1 MKKLAIIFAFIIF
14 GATTSFAQFN
24 FTRFADK
31 EVSNSNKPD
40 AEVYKIVD
48 GSKTLDDAYYLTW
61 EENYLKIQQVVYANT
76 PPSVIETY
84 LHYEDVVDDKISS
97 EPETEEELK
106 SVNKTI
112 YRITPKT
119 KMPQIWYS
127 SVFYSKEFA
136 ASVSL
141 PFANDKAY
149 KDFIAKIKDKA
160 FDLALKLDDAPERF
174 SITEEHIKEDVPDA
188 NSTASTESDGEEE
201 TSPDSGSSESNSS
214 SNSSSNSTSTP
225 QAKTEVTVELRN
237 RSGGEIDIIYKDNP
251 KNSSKTE
258 TSISSRSSKRI
269 SIKVGGVVYDAT
281 GKNVLLTITAE
292 MDGTSQIIA
301 Q

>member
-14 GATTSFAQFN
+14 ASTTSFAQFSY
-24 FTRFADK
+24 TRFADK

-40 AEVYKIVD
+40 AEIFQIGG
-48 GSKTLDDAYYLTW
+48 GSKNVKYAYYLTW
-61 EENYLKIQQVVYANT
+61 EENYLKIQEVVYTNT

-97 EPETEEELK
+97 EPETDEALK
-106 SVNKTI
+106 TVNKTV

-127 SVFYSKEFA
+127 GIFYSKEFA
-136 ASVSL
+136 ATVSL

-174 SITEEHIKEDVPDA
+174 AITEEYLKEDVPVADT
-188 NSTASTESDGEEE
+188 TASTESDDEEE
-201 TSPDSGSSESNSS
+201 TS
-214 SNSSSNSTSTP
+214 SNSSSSASSSSSNNSSSNSTP
-225 QAKTEVTVELRN
+225 QAKTEVTVEIKNKSNSPL
-237 RSGGEIDIIYKDNP
+237 EIYYKDNP
-251 KNSSKTE
+251 KNSSKTS
-258 TSISSRSSKRI
+258 TSINARTSKRI
-269 SIKVGGVVYDAT
+269 SIKVGGVVYSAS
-281 GKNVLLTITAE
+281 GQELLRITAD
-292 MDGTSQIIA
+292 MDDTEQIIA
-301 Q
+301 K

>member
-1 MKKLAIIFAFIIF
+1 MR
-14 GATTSFAQFN
+14 T
-24 FTRFADK
+24 K

-97 EPETEEELK
+97 EPETDDELK
-106 SVNKTI
+106 SINKTI

-127 SVFYSKEFA
+127 SKFYSQEFA
-136 ASVSL
+136 SNIAL

-160 FDLALKLDDAPERF
+160 YDLALKLDDAPERF
-174 SITEEHIKEDVPDA
+174 SITEEHLKEDVPDA
-188 NSTASTESDGEEE
+188 TSTVATTSDDEST
-201 TSPDSGSSESNSS
+201 SSRFGQFRIKFVKSNSS
-214 SNSSSNSTSTP
+214 SNSNSTP
-225 QAKTEVTVELRN
+225 QAKTEVTVEIKNKSNSAL
-237 RSGGEIDIIYKDNP
+237 EIYYKDNP
-251 KNSSKTE
+251 KNSSKTT
-258 TSISSRSSKRI
+258 TSLNARSSKRI
-269 SIKVGGVVYDAT
+269 SIKVGGAVYSA
-281 GKNVLLTITAE
+281 GGQELLRITAE
-292 MDGTSQIIA
+292 MDGTGQIIA
-301 Q
+301 N

>member
-1 MKKLAIIFAFIIF
+1 MKKLTIIFALIIF
-14 GATTSFAQFN
+14 ASTVSFAQFN
-24 FTRFADK
+24 FTRFAGK
-31 EVSNSNKPD
+31 EVSNTNKPN

-106 SVNKTI
+106 SINKTF

-127 SVFYSKEFA
+127 SRFYSQEFA
-136 ASVSL
+136 TSIAL

-149 KDFIAKIKDKA
+149 KEFIAKIKDKA
-160 FDLALKLDDAPERF
+160 YDLALKLDDAPERF
-174 SITEEHIKEDVPDA
+174 SITEERLKEDVPDA
-188 NSTASTESDGEEE
+188 NSTASTESDDDE
-201 TSPDSGSSESNSS
+201 TSSNSGSSA
-214 SNSSSNSTSTP
+214 SNSSSNSTP
-225 QAKTEVTVELRN
+225 PAKTEVTVEIKNKSNSPL
-237 RSGGEIDIIYKDNP
+237 EIYYKDNP
-251 KNSSKTE
+251 KNSSKTS
-258 TSISSRSSKRI
+258 TSINARSSKRI
-269 SIKVGGVVYDAT
+269 SIKVGGVVYSAS
-281 GKNVLLTITAE
+281 GQELLRITAD
-292 MDGTSQIIA
+292 MDDTEQIIA
-301 Q
+301 K

>member
-1 MKKLAIIFAFIIF
+1 MKKLATIFAFIIF
-14 GATTSFAQFN
+14 ASTTSFAQFN

-48 GSKTLDDAYYLTW
+48 GRKTVDDTYYLTW

-84 LHYEDVVDDKISS
+84 LHYEDVVDDKISA
-97 EPETEEELK
+97 EPETDEELK
-106 SVNKTI
+106 SINKTF

-127 SVFYSKEFA
+127 GTFYLQEFA
-136 ASVSL
+136 SNIAL
-141 PFANDKAY
+141 PFTNDKAY
-149 KDFIAKIKDKA
+149 KDFIAKLKDRA
-160 FDLALKLDDAPERF
+160 YDLALKLDDAPERF
-174 SITEEHIKEDVPDA
+174 SITEERLFEKIPDA
-188 NSTASTESDGEEE
+188 ETTASTESDDEEE
-201 TSPDSGSSESNSS
+201 TSSNSGSSTSNSS
-214 SNSSSNSTSTP
+214 SNSTP

-237 RSGGEIDIIYKDNP
+237 RSSGEIDIIYKDNP
-251 KNSSKTE
+251 KNSSKTN
-258 TSISSRSSKRI
+258 TSINARSSKRI

-281 GKNVLLTITAE
+281 GKNVLLTITAD
-292 MDGTSQIIA
+292 MDGTSQIVA

>member
-14 GATTSFAQFN
+14 GVTTSFAQFN

-40 AEVYKIVD
+40 AEVYKLVD

-97 EPETEEELK
+97 EPETDDELK
-106 SVNKTI
+106 SINKTI

-127 SVFYSKEFA
+127 SKFYSQEFA
-136 ASVSL
+136 SNIAL

-160 FDLALKLDDAPERF
+160 YDLALKLDDAPERF
-174 SITEEHIKEDVPDA
+174 SITEEHLKEDVPDA
-188 NSTASTESDGEEE
+188 TSTVATTSDDESTNSDSDNA
-201 TSPDSGSSESNSS
+201 ESNSS
-214 SNSSSNSTSTP
+214 SNSSSNSNSTP
-225 QAKTEVTVELRN
+225 QAKTEVTVEIKNKSNSAL
-237 RSGGEIDIIYKDNP
+237 EIYYKDNP
-251 KNSSKTE
+251 KNSSKTT
-258 TSISSRSSKRI
+258 TSLNARSSKRI
-269 SIKVGGVVYDAT
+269 SIKVGGVVYSAS
-281 GKNVLLTITAE
+281 GQELLRITAD
-292 MDGTSQIIA
+292 MDGTGQIIA
-301 Q
+301 N

>member
-1 MKKLAIIFAFIIF
+1 MKKLAIILAFIIF
-14 GATTSFAQFN
+14 GVTTSFAQFN

-40 AEVYKIVD
+40 AQVYKIVD

-97 EPETEEELK
+97 EPETDDELK
-106 SVNKTI
+106 SVNKTV

-127 SVFYSKEFA
+127 GIFYSKEFA
-136 ASVSL
+136 ATVSL

-174 SITEEHIKEDVPDA
+174 AITEEYLKAEDSR
-188 NSTASTESDGEEE
+188 STSNTSTSSDEEE
-201 TSPDSGSSESNSS
+201 EKSNESSNSGSSASNSS
-214 SNSSSNSTSTP
+214 SNSTP
-225 QAKTEVTVELRN
+225 QAKTEVTVEIKNKSNSPL
-237 RSGGEIDIIYKDNP
+237 EIYYKDNP
-251 KNSSKTE
+251 KNSSKTS
-258 TSISSRSSKRI
+258 TSINARTSKRI
-269 SIKVGGVVYDAT
+269 SIKVGGVVYSAS
-281 GKNVLLTITAE
+281 GQELLRITAD
-292 MDGTSQIIA
+292 MDDTEQIIA
-301 Q
+301 K